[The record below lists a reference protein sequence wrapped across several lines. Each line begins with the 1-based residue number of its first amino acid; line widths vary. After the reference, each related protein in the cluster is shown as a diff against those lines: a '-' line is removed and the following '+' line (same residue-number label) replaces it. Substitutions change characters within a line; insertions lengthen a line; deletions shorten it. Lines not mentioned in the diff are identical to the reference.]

1 MIYPFVRPRGHPFVP
16 TCRMAE
22 RRAQTL
28 SRMPLA
34 APAKPAQSVLDSGEH
49 GATLSGK
56 GPHHRKSPL
65 TTGRRS
71 YVVGRASFSLSHSA
85 IILVISSPGIP
96 GVRPM

>member
-71 YVVGRASFSLSHSA
+71 YDDGENFLNTFALS
-85 IILVISSPGIP
+85 
-96 GVRPM
+96 